1 MKSILLFP
9 GAFNPPHN
17 GHVLAVEYALKV
29 KSFDEV
35 WIMPSGKRID
45 KVISTD
51 FKDRRNLG
59 NLFVEF
65 LRSKLSV
72 PVKLITTELD
82 QNEKQEEQQFDQ
94 KNEQIF
100 THEIMKDIKA
110 APGVEITQLI
120 GSDGFTHLY
129 EKIGPSVLGDKFL
142 VINRPGYSLPNTIV
156 HSENITIIEDA
167 VSDIS
172 STQIRNVVSTHG
184 DGCKN
189 LVPETIAQY
198 LRENNLYN
206 N

>member
-29 KSFDEV
+29 KNFDEV

-51 FKDRRNLG
+51 FKDRRSLG

-65 LRSKLSV
+65 LQSKLSV

-82 QNEKQEEQQFDQ
+82 QNELLNNQQNGQ
-94 KNEQIF
+94 TF

-110 APGVEITQLI
+110 TPGVEITQLI
-120 GSDGFTHLY
+120 GSDGFTNLY
-129 EKIGPSVLGDKFL
+129 KKIGPVILDEKFL
-142 VINRPGYSLPNTIV
+142 IINRPSYSLPNSVV
-156 HSENITIIEDA
+156 HSENITIIENA
-167 VSDIS
+167 ISDIS
-172 STQIRNVVSTHG
+172 STQIRNIVSTHG
-184 DGCKN
+184 DSYMS

-198 LRENNLYN
+198 LRENDLYN
-206 N
+206 